1 MQATSFIKV
10 TSYPSF
16 LLALGEPLGWDI
28 TYKNNYLKQREYLK
42 EVFLPRRNKN
52 KELYF
57 MDIFEHLVMMMIIR
71 REIINYALKSGHVEL
86 ITSPE
91 NILKQHYDPNAF
103 AQVLIDDSFAK
114 SPKVRDRSNIGG

>member
-1 MQATSFIKV
+1 MT
-10 TSYPSF
+10 
-16 LLALGEPLGWDI
+16 
-28 TYKNNYLKQREYLK
+28 
-42 EVFLPRRNKN
+42 EVFLPRRNNN

-91 NILKQHYDPNAF
+91 NILKQHYDPNIF
-103 AQVLIDDSFAK
+103 APNLIDDSFTK

>member
-1 MQATSFIKV
+1 M
-10 TSYPSF
+10 
-16 LLALGEPLGWDI
+16 
-28 TYKNNYLKQREYLK
+28 
-42 EVFLPRRNKN
+42 PRRNKS

-71 REIINYALKSGHVEL
+71 REIINYALKTGHVEL

-91 NILKQHYDPNAF
+91 NIFKHHYDPCVF
-103 AQVLIDDSFAK
+103 SPISVDDSFAK

>member
-1 MQATSFIKV
+1 M
-10 TSYPSF
+10 
-16 LLALGEPLGWDI
+16 
-28 TYKNNYLKQREYLK
+28 K
-42 EVFLPRRNKN
+42 EVFLARRNNN

-91 NILKQHYDPNAF
+91 SILKQHYDPHAF
-103 AQVLIDDSFAK
+103 A
-114 SPKVRDRSNIGG
+114 